1 MTHSMTDL
9 CEGGEVMTR
18 FINSIDLTIHYA
30 RFPQRGIVHLCL
42 GMVFPVSVTF
52 I

>member
-1 MTHSMTDL
+1 
-9 CEGGEVMTR
+9 MTR

-30 RFPQRGIVHLCL
+30 RFPHGIVNLCL